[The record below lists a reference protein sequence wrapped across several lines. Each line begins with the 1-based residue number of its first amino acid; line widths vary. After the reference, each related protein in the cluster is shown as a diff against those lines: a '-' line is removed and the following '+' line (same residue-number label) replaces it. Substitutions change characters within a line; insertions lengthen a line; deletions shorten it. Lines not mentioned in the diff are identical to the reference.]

1 MTRHRKSTSSAQR
14 GRIVAMWHLRPSFLT
29 PRPGTLSIR
38 QVPSTHRGAFCAP
51 PRTCEA
57 GCAPCTG
64 PCCPPLPLADLS
76 GRSTAVCTPNAWYA
90 SGKPEDRIPPGE
102 GAPDARRAP
111 REEEG
116 RTAQRVHLR
125 AAAAGAS
132 THAASTPPP
141 SGHVFSLLSAH
152 AASVRL
158 RRNAARRA
166 VLWLRVRPFQHIQ
179 GKQTLTDCSVRD
191 SVR

>member
-1 MTRHRKSTSSAQR
+1 MHQAATPKEHVARSAA
-14 GRIVAMWHLRPSFLT
+14 VSPAMWHLRPSFLT

-38 QVPSTHRGAFCAP
+38 QVSSTHRGAFCAP

-64 PCCPPLPLADLS
+64 PCCPPLPLADVS

-90 SGKPEDRIPPGE
+90 SGKPEDLIPPGE

-116 RTAQRVHLR
+116 RTAQRVQL
-125 AAAAGAS
+125 GAQNRSDS
-132 THAASTPPP
+132 T
-141 SGHVFSLLSAH
+141 
-152 AASVRL
+152 R
-158 RRNAARRA
+158 
-166 VLWLRVRPFQHIQ
+166 
-179 GKQTLTDCSVRD
+179 
-191 SVR
+191 